1 MELINLIVKLF
12 FWSFISI
19 LVVSPVSDNFEVLHL
34 KSYAYSDFLMLSHK
48 IKLAAN
54 ELVELSNDDN
64 KFFESGEFH
73 SDEEIFL
80 GYEHS
85 DSFATKKFN
94 I

>member
-1 MELINLIVKLF
+1 
-12 FWSFISI
+12 
-19 LVVSPVSDNFEVLHL
+19 
-34 KSYAYSDFLMLSHK
+34 MLSHK

-80 GYEHS
+80 GHEHS